1 MHKTAETLN
10 TRAYQINMNYIDFTN
25 RKTGAVSE
33 KVNHLETETSKR
45 VSNWKHTKA
54 QRFKYDQGG
63 KTETKDE
70 NKKQPKTNLAYF
82 VNNAYGVEKLDYDP
96 RYIEE
101 TGQPDDSGTPDPQV
115 DEGDAGD
122 AGTVNPYSWALER
135 SKAIASLPSYVNL
148 EPDPIIVQ
156 DQQTGIYH
164 MHSPT
169 PQSGIRGFRNNNWLN
184 IRISNNAWQGKVQNN
199 TDGTFE
205 QFETPELGIRAAA
218 KNIKTYSSRGLNT
231 VRQIIST
238 WAPPNENH
246 TNSYVKNVADRMG
259 VSPDETINVFDNE
272 TMVKLIA
279 AMTISEN
286 GKEGDIEIIRR
297 GVAMS

>member
-1 MHKTAETLN
+1 MHKTVEMLN
-10 TRAYQINMNYIDFTN
+10 TQAYQINMNYIDFTN
-25 RKTGAVSE
+25 KKPGAASD
-33 KVNHLETETSKR
+33 KVNNVETEASRR
-45 VSNWKHTKA
+45 VSNWKHARA

-63 KTETKDE
+63 KTETKDG
-70 NKKQPKTNLAYF
+70 NKKQPKTNLSYF
-82 VNNAYGVEKLDYDP
+82 TNSTFGVEKADYDP
-96 RYIEE
+96 RYTEE
-101 TGQPDDSGTPDPQV
+101 PEKSDDSGTPDPQV
-115 DEGDAGD
+115 DGKDPGD
-122 AGTVNPYSWALER
+122 AGTVNPYTWALER

-148 EPDPIIVQ
+148 EPAPVVVQ
-156 DQQTGIYH
+156 DQSTGIYQL
-164 MHSPT
+164 HSPT
-169 PQSGIRGFRNNNWLN
+169 PKSGTRGFRNNNWLN

-218 KNIKTYSSRGLNT
+218 KNIKTYSSRGINT

-246 TNSYVKNVADRMG
+246 TTSYIKNVADRMG

-272 TMVKLIA
+272 TMIKLIA

-286 GKEGDIEIIRR
+286 GKEGDTEIIRR

>member
-1 MHKTAETLN
+1 
-10 TRAYQINMNYIDFTN
+10 MNYIDFTN
-25 RKTGAVSE
+25 RKTGTVSE
-33 KVNHLETETSKR
+33 KANSLDTETSRR

-70 NKKQPKTNLAYF
+70 NKKQPKTNLSYF
-82 VNNAYGVEKLDYDP
+82 VNKIFGVEKLDYDP

-101 TGQPDDSGTPDPQV
+101 TVHPDDSDTPDTQA
-115 DEGDAGD
+115 DEKD
-122 AGTVNPYSWALER
+122 AGTLNPYTWALER

-148 EPDPIIVQ
+148 EPNPVVVQ
-156 DQQTGIYH
+156 DQSTGIYH

-169 PQSGIRGFRNNNWLN
+169 PRSGTRGFRNNNWLN
-184 IRISNNAWQGKVQNN
+184 IRISNNAWQGKVQDN

-205 QFETPELGIRAAA
+205 QFDTPELGIRAAA

-238 WAPPNENH
+238 WAPPTENY
-246 TNSYVKNVADRMG
+246 TSSYVKNVADRMG

-297 GVAMS
+297 GVSMS